1 MGVSQ
6 HTASHQLSY
15 VKALSEP
22 HPKFR
27 HHLMDEEWGE
37 RPQINETAC
46 NSRRL
51 AMQLKD
57 SSKEKVSSGGK
68 DKVTFRAKQFVTWNW
83 VRGWQGPTEHVCG
96 SSSSQVIRRKR
107 PGNRWTGQV
116 ELDLE
121 GLLEIIMPQI
131 LAGQV
136 GKLRQR
142 EAGRC
147 LGAQVNPW

>member
-1 MGVSQ
+1 
-6 HTASHQLSY
+6 
-15 VKALSEP
+15 
-22 HPKFR
+22 
-27 HHLMDEEWGE
+27 
-37 RPQINETAC
+37 
-46 NSRRL
+46 
-51 AMQLKD
+51 MQLKD

-96 SSSSQVIRRKR
+96 SASSQVIRRER

-121 GLLEIIMPQI
+121 GLLEIITPKI

-147 LGAQVNPW
+147 LGAQVNPWWSHVWDQVLSNLRYYKWPQCEQGQMGWVNGQCRAIPRRCG